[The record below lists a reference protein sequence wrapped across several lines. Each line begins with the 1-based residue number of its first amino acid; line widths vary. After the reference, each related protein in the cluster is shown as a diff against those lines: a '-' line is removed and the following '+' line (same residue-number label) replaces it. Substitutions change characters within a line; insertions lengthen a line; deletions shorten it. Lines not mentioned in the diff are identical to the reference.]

1 MIKKAIGKFIN
12 FENLSKLKFGKI
24 FYFKEILEKLLIF
37 NGVYESVMVKDYVR
51 KEIVWTK
58 VSLVQII
65 VLKRGIKRGIELDG
79 FDGLWVYWDIPLR
92 NIECGSWHLWRFAA
106 IIIKIVFKIRG

>member
-1 MIKKAIGKFIN
+1 LIKKAIGKFIN

-51 KEIVWTK
+51 KEIV
-58 VSLVQII
+58 
-65 VLKRGIKRGIELDG
+65 
-79 FDGLWVYWDIPLR
+79 
-92 NIECGSWHLWRFAA
+92 
-106 IIIKIVFKIRG
+106 